1 MRVIKKLNNC
11 VALCIDKDHN
21 ELIAVGTGIGFG
33 KIPYELKDL
42 SIIQRT
48 YYNVDQKYL
57 QLLQCIDYDVI
68 DVATKIVDY
77 AKRRIPYELSSNVI
91 FSLADHIQFALQRH
105 QQGYMMNFMLT
116 DDLKQLY
123 KKECDIGAYALIIIQ
138 KQLKATLPDD
148 EKYAI
153 ALHFINYETTN
164 TKGQKADH
172 KILDDI
178 TQIIESEFHIEI
190 DKDGF
195 NYARFI
201 THIRYLMK
209 RIVEKETLKT
219 ENSILYEEMV
229 ANFPKTN
236 ACVQKLCTY
245 LEKKMNCQLESEE
258 ILYLMLHVNRL
269 CMREGKSV

>member
-1 MRVIKKLNNC
+1 M
-11 VALCIDKDHN
+11 
-21 ELIAVGTGIGFG
+21 
-33 KIPYELKDL
+33 
-42 SIIQRT
+42 
-48 YYNVDQKYL
+48 
-57 QLLQCIDYDVI
+57 
-68 DVATKIVDY
+68 
-77 AKRRIPYELSSNVI
+77 
-91 FSLADHIQFALQRH
+91 
-105 QQGYMMNFMLT
+105 
-116 DDLKQLY
+116 
-123 KKECDIGAYALIIIQ
+123 
-138 KQLKATLPDD
+138 
-148 EKYAI
+148 
-153 ALHFINYETTN
+153 HFINYETTN

-172 KILDDI
+172 KILNDI

-209 RIVEKETLKT
+209 RIAEKETLKT

-269 CMREGKSV
+269 CMREGKSG